1 MAGAEQAHAVDGGCH
16 CGNISL
22 NLELSRPPGT
32 YSPRACDCAF
42 CTKHGAAYISDPQ
55 GRLRIRILEGEHSRI
70 YRQGSGM
77 GEFLLC
83 ANCGVLIGVLY
94 RDSEGVYAAVNV
106 RVAAR
111 PADFG
116 AQQIV
121 SPRTLAE
128 SDKVSRWKS
137 LWFPNVV
144 ADLSTVTGYG

>member
-1 MAGAEQAHAVDGGCH
+1 MDGGCH

-22 NLELSRPPGT
+22 QLELARLPRT

-55 GRLRIRILEGEHSRI
+55 GRLRIQILEGEHSRI

-77 GEFLLC
+77 AECLLC
-83 ANCGVLIGVLY
+83 VNCGVLIGVLY
-94 RDSEGVYAAVNV
+94 RDSEGLYAAVNV
-106 RVAAR
+106 KVTDR
-111 PADFG
+111 PGDFG
-116 AQQIV
+116 EQQSV

-137 LWFPNVV
+137 LWFPNV
-144 ADLSTVTGYG
+144 DMSTVTAALTRDSSAPSYG

>member
-1 MAGAEQAHAVDGGCH
+1 MHRIDGGCH

-22 NLELSRPPGT
+22 QLELARLPRT

-55 GRLRIRILEGEHSRI
+55 GRLCIRIREGEHSRI

-111 PADFG
+111 PGDFG
-116 AQQIV
+116 AQQTV

-137 LWFPNVV
+137 LWFPNVN
-144 ADLSTVTGYG
+144 ADLSMVTAGSLMS